1 MERGEIKQKVTSDYI
16 LDLYEKAKKIKSRT
30 AKAKMMKNIKVLS
43 QNLGKYLVRPL
54 D

>member
-1 MERGEIKQKVTSDYI
+1 MKKGVVKQKVTADYI
-16 LDLYEKAKKIKSRT
+16 LDLYDKAKKIKSRKT
-30 AKAKMMKNIKVLS
+30 RAVMMKNIKVLS

>member
-1 MERGEIKQKVTSDYI
+1 MKKGVVKQKVTADYI
-16 LDLYEKAKKIKSRT
+16 LDLYDKAKKIKSRRTKT
-30 AKAKMMKNIKVLS
+30 AMMKNIKVLS

>member
-1 MERGEIKQKVTSDYI
+1 MKRGVVKQKVTADYI
-16 LDLYEKAKKIKSRT
+16 LDLYDKAKKIKSRKT
-30 AKAKMMKNIKVLS
+30 KATMMKNIKILS